1 MSAEFAGTIA
11 EKSRDREK
19 IIDNKRFTCYYNVCK
34 ITQGMSEIMLSEAGN
49 AQGVSFRQVERD
61 GPATILWNGDDS
73 GSAILSGCAQVES
86 ESCRTGEHHE

>member
-34 ITQGMSEIMLSEAGN
+34 ITQGMSEFMLSEEVN
-49 AQGVSFRQVERD
+49 AQGVSFRQIERD